1 MPLDSI
7 LVSVGV
13 CLVFAFFAAVLAWA
27 DHSTTSWTRGRRQV
41 NQSND
46 STDASHLKKVA

>member
-7 LVSVGV
+7 LVSAGV
-13 CLVFAFFAAVLAWA
+13 CFVFVFFAAVLAWA
-27 DHSTTSWTRGRRQV
+27 DHSTTSWTRSHRQV
-41 NQSND
+41 NQSKD